1 MKKMALLVLGLTF
14 LYVRDATAHHSFAMF
29 DGTKT
34 VIVEGTVKSWEW
46 KSPHAWLTVDAIDP
60 KTHTVEQWGLEGYAI
75 GTLRT
80 MGYARESFKVGD
92 KVTVTVNPRKDVT
105 LGGFFLNVKNIE
117 GRLMD
122 RECRH
127 TDSWNL

>member
-92 KVTVTVNPRKDVT
+92 KVTVTVNPRKDGT
-105 LGGFFLNVKNIE
+105 LGGFFLNVKTSD
-117 GRLMD
+117 GRLLG
-122 RECRH
+122 RAGRQTEQ
-127 TDSWNL
+127 